1 MATQRAHGSWAAH
14 TLATVRDRGP
24 LRIMHLNLAE
34 AEALFAAAGVH
45 DGDVVR
51 CDHVGRD
58 IVVLR
63 ALGKTVIVPL
73 DLCRFIEVDTLPG
86 RASAS

>member
-1 MATQRAHGSWAAH
+1 
-14 TLATVRDRGP
+14 
-24 LRIMHLNLAE
+24 
-34 AEALFAAAGVH
+34 VH